1 MPSDFSRRMFL
12 AGMGAAAVAAK
23 VCPLAMATSADAP
36 AAAKESFPIGFST
49 LGCPAWGWDKVLDFA
64 RQHAF
69 TSVEL
74 RGVQGN
80 MDLPACAEFSA
91 RRIEQSKKEIADHG
105 LHISCVDSSSSMHES
120 DPQKN
125 EAQLADARRFIDLAS
140 ELGVPYTRVFGNLI
154 EGPADEAVARVAKSL
169 RKLGEYAGPKNV
181 IVLIESHGDFVHS
194 PTLLEIFKQADSPNV
209 ALLWDANHTYVQ
221 GGEDPA
227 FTVSQLGKYIRH
239 THLKDSIGKGDQGH
253 YVLTGRGE
261 VPVKKQ
267 VQALADIGYKGYYSY
282 EWEKAWHPDLAEPEI
297 AFPDYAQVMTGYL
310 KDAYA
315 HRSK

>member
-1 MPSDFSRRMFL
+1 MPSEFSRRKFL
-12 AGMGAAAVAAK
+12 AGMGAVAAAAK
-23 VCPLAMATSADAP
+23 VGPLALGADAP
-36 AAAKESFPIGFST
+36 AAAKERLPIGFST
-49 LGCPAWGWDKVLDFA
+49 LGCPGWKWDKILDFA
-64 RQHAF
+64 KQHGF
-69 TSVEL
+69 TGVEL
-74 RGVQGN
+74 RGIQGN

-91 RRIEQSKKEIADHG
+91 ARIEQSKKEIADHG
-105 LHISCVDSSSSMHES
+105 LHISDLGSSSAMHEK

-140 ELGVPYTRVFGNLI
+140 ELGVPYVRVFGNLI
-154 EGPADEAVARVAKSL
+154 EGSVEDAVTRVAKSL
-169 RKLGEYAGPKNV
+169 RKLADYAGPKNV
-181 IVLIESHGDFVHS
+181 TVLVESHGDFVHL
-194 PTLLEIFKQADSPNV
+194 PTLLEIFKQADSPHV
-209 ALLWDANHTYVQ
+209 AFLWDANHTYVD

-239 THLKDSIGKGDQGH
+239 THLKDSIGKGDQAH

-267 VQALADIGYKGYYSY
+267 VQALVDIGYKGYYSY
-282 EWEKAWHPDLAEPEI
+282 EWEKAWHPDLEEPEI
-297 AFPDYAQVMTGYL
+297 AFPDYAEVMTGYL

>member
-12 AGMGAAAVAAK
+12 AGMGAVAVAAK

-69 TSVEL
+69 SSVEL

-140 ELGVPYTRVFGNLI
+140 ELGVPYVRVFGNLI
-154 EGPADEAVARVAKSL
+154 EGPPDAAVARVAKSL

-239 THLKDSIGKGDQGH
+239 THLKDSIGKGDQAH

-267 VQALADIGYKGYYSY
+267 VQMLVDMGYKGYYSY